1 MLHEPTVGAL
11 EWWLDYGRDAAFTT
25 KGRVETYFF
34 MFANARRVDY
44 LQSLTQP
51 KQIRKAVREW
61 KRKVNATES
70 ELWRAVY
77 WCKFGA
83 EDMPEAA
90 ENDDSTL
97 NDEQVKDALWES
109 VVAAAGALGVPPE
122 QLKTET

>member
-1 MLHEPTVGAL
+1 M

-70 ELWRAVY
+70 ELWRTVY

-109 VVAAAGALGVPPE
+109 VAAAAGALGVPPE